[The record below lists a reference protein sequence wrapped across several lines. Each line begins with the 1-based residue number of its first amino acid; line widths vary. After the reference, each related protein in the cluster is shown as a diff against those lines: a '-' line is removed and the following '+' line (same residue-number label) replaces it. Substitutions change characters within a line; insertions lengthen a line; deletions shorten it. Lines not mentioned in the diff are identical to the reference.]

1 MSDSTDSST
10 TSFSAATSSTTVS
23 ETTPAA
29 TVSHTSTTT
38 ADSSHPTPVTSSFS
52 QLTPSTSSFLSSST
66 SASFL
71 PSSSFSASSSSDA
84 SVGGS
89 SEDAGGDNEV
99 APEEESTAEYA
110 PVVRLETIATTSGE
124 EDDEP
129 IYTQRAALYR
139 FDTVAG
145 EWKER
150 GRGDAK
156 LLKNKQTG
164 KVRVLLR
171 QEKTLKCCVN
181 HIVLPSLDLK
191 PNAGS
196 DRSWTWRTTDYAAEQ
211 PEDQTFAIR
220 FKDSDSHITSSTAQP
235 SSTAQTPPFCCTYHQ
250 LLLGFVVVLCC
261 TAANVFKAKWDEV
274 RESNKQL
281 L

>member
-1 MSDSTDSST
+1 
-10 TSFSAATSSTTVS
+10 
-23 ETTPAA
+23 
-29 TVSHTSTTT
+29 
-38 ADSSHPTPVTSSFS
+38 
-52 QLTPSTSSFLSSST
+52 
-66 SASFL
+66 
-71 PSSSFSASSSSDA
+71 
-84 SVGGS
+84 
-89 SEDAGGDNEV
+89 V
-99 APEEESTAEYA
+99 APEEESTAEYT

-124 EDDEP
+124 EDDDA

-139 FDTVAG
+139 YDAAAG

-156 LLKNKQTG
+156 LLKNRQTG
-164 KVRVLLR
+164 KVRILLR

-220 FKDSDSHITSSTAQP
+220 FKDSDSQRSTTHTAPHSLSSAQHNHALHSP
-235 SSTAQTPPFCCTYHQ
+235 LTVRCCD
-250 LLLGFVVVLCC
+250 CC
-261 TAANVFKAKWDEV
+261 HAMCRAAANVFKTKWDEV
-274 RESNKQL
+274 RESNKKL